1 MLCDDAD
8 TDVLTTTWSRYKL
21 ELGARMLPRAEF
33 LREFR
38 TAREKRPQLLSTHPL
53 ATAPSV
59 ELPRTAA

>member
-1 MLCDDAD
+1 
-8 TDVLTTTWSRYKL
+8 VLTTTLSRYKL